1 MEKKI
6 FSDEEV
12 FEQIKP
18 KSRKA
23 FEKCWKEF
31 NELNPEINFEEGPP
45 GEEVI
50 VYFFKHPRF
59 EKKVASSSIWTLY
72 SYLNSCRCRVLYG
85 AVGGILWLEKRI
97 HVPGVH
103 LFQQASHLGHGKQAW
118 GV

>member
-23 FEKCWKEF
+23 VVKCWKEF
-31 NELNPEINFEEGPP
+31 KELNPEINFEEGPP
-45 GEEVI
+45 GG
-50 VYFFKHPRF
+50 
-59 EKKVASSSIWTLY
+59 
-72 SYLNSCRCRVLYG
+72 LYG
-85 AVGGILWLEKRI
+85 AIGGLLWLEKWVN
-97 HVPGVH
+97 VPGVH
-103 LFQQASHLGHGKQAW
+103 LFQQARHLGHGKQTW